1 MSTRRMYLVYDKITG
16 KVIDFVPKGVQCF
29 CYPCPNGETT
39 TWAIDKR
46 HWLKTC
52 ATNGWKP

>member
-1 MSTRRMYLVYDKITG
+1 MYLVYDTITG

-29 CYPCPNGETT
+29 YYPCPNGETT

-46 HWLKTC
+46 DWLETC